1 MNIKKIILII
11 IIVIIAIVSYW
22 LISPIFI
29 DKKVDEKLEDI
40 INISSSSLSQK
51 DTPSSLLATS
61 SDIIYEGIF
70 NGLDGHNAQGK
81 VIIVKIDGKQ
91 YLRLNDDFRVTNGPD
106 LFIHFGKEGVYDPSA
121 KVAQLKGN
129 IGGQNYEISSE
140 INPDDYNE
148 VWIWCRAFSVAFGK
162 AVLK

>member
-1 MNIKKIILII
+1 MI
-11 IIVIIAIVSYW
+11 IIVVVSYW
-22 LISPIFI
+22 LISPVFI
-29 DKKVDEKLEDI
+29 DKKVDERLEDI

-51 DTPSSLLATS
+51 DTSSSQLSATS
-61 SDIIYEGIF
+61 SDVISEGIF
-70 NGLDGHNAQGK
+70 NGIDGHNAQGR
-81 VIIVKIDGKQ
+81 VIIIKINEKQ

-106 LFIHFGKEGVYDPSA
+106 LFIHFGKEGVYDPLA

-129 IGGQNYEISSE
+129 IGGQNYEIPSG

-148 VWIWCRAFSVAFGK
+148 VWIWCRSFSVPFGK